1 MYISRWSSEG
11 RVPVYKLL
19 VSHDSVWIWA
29 RESVKHTGSLP
40 NLYVNVWNKEELD
53 NLEHEFACRIESPA
67 KEPFD
72 KLCDGNRLTSDEW
85 KIIGDYIAIQYV
97 RTPVFYLWVKEWGMK
112 YIPEQIDAI
121 GKKLANM
128 TEFPHVDNAD
138 SQDMI
143 YLPINAELTDIKPD
157 EKHTYVKIS
166 AVSGK
171 GLWLFQIKHTLE
183 KDSGIRQ
190 FFRRLRWSIIT
201 APDGESW
208 PTCDN
213 PVVVCDITG
222 NELKKASASGGLA
235 GKSKAIIFPI
245 SPEKMLFAMPK
256 RDYKWLSRVPDMEL
270 FHMMRSAV
278 VNNAMLYVYSS
289 TEDGAIP
296 CIRPR
301 IVNKQE
307 FNRIKN
313 DFENWFDMYKETEGP
328 LLNR

>member
-1 MYISRWSSEG
+1 M
-11 RVPVYKLL
+11 
-19 VSHDSVWIWA
+19 
-29 RESVKHTGSLP
+29 
-40 NLYVNVWNKEELD
+40 
-53 NLEHEFACRIESPA
+53 
-67 KEPFD
+67 
-72 KLCDGNRLTSDEW
+72 
-85 KIIGDYIAIQYV
+85 
-97 RTPVFYLWVKEWGMK
+97 
-112 YIPEQIDAI
+112 
-121 GKKLANM
+121 
-128 TEFPHVDNAD
+128 
-138 SQDMI
+138 
-143 YLPINAELTDIKPD
+143 
-157 EKHTYVKIS
+157 
-166 AVSGK
+166 
-171 GLWLFQIKHTLE
+171 
-183 KDSGIRQ
+183 
-190 FFRRLRWSIIT
+190 
-201 APDGESW
+201 
-208 PTCDN
+208 
-213 PVVVCDITG
+213 VCDITG